1 MINDPPRSL
10 GGQYLFVINLGCVA
24 LPEENDPHHGPDCAI
39 FPVLTE
45 DISWVGVT
53 TNMVESCDTGRY
65 GMASLVEGQSVV
77 SLL

>member
-1 MINDPPRSL
+1 MIHLDPL
-10 GGQYLFVINLGCVA
+10 GGQYLLVIDLGCVA

-39 FPVLTE
+39 FPMLTE

-53 TNMVESCDTGRY
+53 TNMVESCYTGRY

>member
-1 MINDPPRSL
+1 MD
-10 GGQYLFVINLGCVA
+10 GQCLFIINLGCVA

-53 TNMVESCDTGRY
+53 ANVIESCNTGRY
-65 GMASLVEGQSVV
+65 GMAGLVERKSVV